1 MSNWKDS
8 LRVAVLAATLLA
20 GSCASEEGRFSP
32 DGTVNHPILVAPSN
46 QSLRLPFSAP
56 EAGLLPE
63 DAARLE
69 AFVGAYMSEGNGA
82 ISISAPESPDAR
94 AALSYFGERLV
105 QLGVPRSRILVGTRE
120 VGGDDR
126 RVEISFI
133 GYAAHTEAC
142 GDWSTN
148 LATTYANDTSPN
160 FGCAVQQNVA
170 AMVSDPR
177 DLLGPEDMGT
187 SDATRRNDVMGK
199 YEKGAI
205 TQADKNKADKKNEQ
219 GTGVAAAG
227 ESQ

>member
-20 GSCASEEGRFSP
+20 GSCASEEGHFSS

-69 AFVGAYMSEGNGA
+69 AFVAAYMSEGNGA
-82 ISISAPESPDAR
+82 ISVSAPEGTDAR

-105 QLGVPRSRILVGTRE
+105 QLGVPRSRILVGTRD

-126 RVEISFI
+126 RVEINFV
-133 GYAAHTEAC
+133 GYAVHTEAC
-142 GDWSTN
+142 GDWSVN
-148 LATTYANDTSPN
+148 LATTYANDTAPN
-160 FGCAVQQNVA
+160 YGCAVQQNIA
-170 AMVSDPR
+170 AMVASPR
-177 DLLGPEDMGT
+177 DLVGPQDMGT
-187 SDATRRNDVMGK
+187 SDATRRSDVMGK
-199 YEKGAI
+199 YEKGDI
-205 TQADKNKADKKNEQ
+205 TQADKRKEDKKNEQ
-219 GTGVAAAG
+219 SGAASASG
-227 ESQ
+227 GN

>member
-8 LRVAVLAATLLA
+8 LRAAVLAATLLA
-20 GSCASEEGRFSP
+20 GSCTSEEARLSS
-32 DGTVNHPILVAPSN
+32 DGAENHPIIVSPSN

-69 AFVGAYMSEGNGA
+69 AFVGSYMSEGNGA
-82 ISISAPESPDAR
+82 ISVSAPRGPDAN

-120 VGGDDR
+120 VASDDR

-142 GDWSTN
+142 GDWSAN
-148 LATTYANDTSPN
+148 LAETQPNDTSPN
-160 FGCAVQQNVA
+160 FGCSVQQNFA
-170 AMVSDPR
+170 AMVANPR
-177 DLLGPEDMGT
+177 DILGPQDMGT
-187 SDATRRNDVMGK
+187 SDATRRSDVMGK
-199 YEKGAI
+199 YEKGDV
-205 TQADKNKADKKNEQ
+205 TQADKHKVDKVDEQ
-219 GTGVAAAG
+219 SGAI
-227 ESQ
+227 SHN